1 VRSAQEIDATQKP
14 ADHRPL
20 RWRGVINALW
30 LLPGAVLM
38 TCFFIAP
45 ILMIFRDSVL
55 DPGFTLDNYRM
66 LASDPLYYRVFW
78 NSVRAAIEATLG
90 CLALGYAL
98 AYIAFRAS
106 PRWRQIIISSLL
118 FAFAVGTV
126 PRTFSWL
133 VILGDRGLVNRVIGA
148 VTGATA
154 PIQLIFNQFS
164 VVLGMLHVMLPY
176 MVLILLGSMMRV
188 GPRLVPAARTLGAS
202 PRQAFLRVFLPLTA
216 PGIIAGSM
224 LIFVYSLGFY
234 LVPAV
239 LGGASQTTVVMQIE
253 SLAMKSGIW
262 GTAASLSTVVILV
275 SIAGAAFYLKLTGL
289 SDVSRRD

>member
-1 VRSAQEIDATQKP
+1 MA
-14 ADHRPL
+14 
-20 RWRGVINALW
+20 
-30 LLPGAVLM
+30 
-38 TCFFIAP
+38 CFFIAP
-45 ILMIFRDSVL
+45 ILMIFRDSIL
-55 DPGFTLDNYRM
+55 DPQFTFNNYTA
-66 LASDPLYYRVFW
+66 LTSDPLYYTVIW
-78 NSVRAAIEATLG
+78 NSIRAAFQATLG
-90 CLALGYAL
+90 CLAIGYPV
-98 AYIAFRAS
+98 AYIAFRAT
-106 PRWRQIIISSLL
+106 PRLRNVILSSLL

-133 VILGDRGLVNRVIGA
+133 VILGDRGLVNRFIAG
-148 VTGATA
+148 VTGSTT
-154 PIQLIFNQFS
+154 PVHLIYNQFS

-176 MVLILLGSMMRV
+176 MVLVLIGSMTRV

-202 PRQAFLRVFLPLTA
+202 PNQAFLRVFLPLTM
-216 PGIIAGSM
+216 PGIIAGSL

-262 GTAASLSTVVILV
+262 GMAASLSSVVILA
-275 SIAGAAFYLKLTGL
+275 SIAGAAFYLRFTGL